1 MIYNAQLQKTI
12 VLRTQPQQETLMINA
27 ALHCNLQGLSCK
39 TQSTAAAA
47 TTTTTTGKKPPPL
60 HRNVPLPKKKQ
71 LFGANPNIQISS
83 M

>member
-39 TQSTAAAA
+39 TQSTAAA
-47 TTTTTTGKKPPPL
+47 TTTTGKKPPPL